1 MTLYVG
7 VQHKYTDR
15 DNASDATRI
24 QLTRA
29 SLRRVIGHALG
40 RSPATLHWQRVVAR
54 IEHAHVFRARA
65 PPRVPLV
72 QRRGIG
78 RRAKSQKCGAEK
90 AQDSCNG
97 LPPSGTSLRAERE
110 ESSSMSQPRRL
121 AAFAFVAGLVSAPPA
136 WAWHIAGRNRSCCA
150 QGWSLRRCSSFHP
163 YSGRTPP
170 NGCSGRP
177 PPRAR

>member
-1 MTLYVG
+1 MRSDVRQRRSIG
-7 VQHKYTDR
+7 
-15 DNASDATRI
+15 NASSRESNT
-24 QLTRA
+24 
-29 SLRRVIGHALG
+29 
-40 RSPATLHWQRVVAR
+40 
-54 IEHAHVFRARA
+54 AHVFRARA

-136 WAWHIAGRNRSCCA
+136 WAWHIAGQVFCDRNGNKTIDASDTTLD
-150 QGWSLRRCSSFHP
+150 GVGVLITSLTTSP
-163 YSGRTPP
+163 
-170 NGCSGRP
+170 
-177 PPRAR
+177 